1 MAQITY
7 DDFAKLQIKIGTI
20 LSVEIIEDADKL
32 LKLMV
37 DVGEAE
43 PRQIVSGIRNY
54 FPEPQILVGK
64 QCPFIVNLEART
76 IRGFESQGM
85 IMAASDNDEFAL
97 LYPHAEIKAGATVR

>member
-1 MAQITY
+1 MTILLNY
-7 DDFAKLQIKIGTI
+7 KLKLEPF

-54 FPEPQILVGK
+54 FPEPQILVGSS
-64 QCPFIVNLEART
+64 V
-76 IRGFESQGM
+76 
-85 IMAASDNDEFAL
+85 
-97 LYPHAEIKAGATVR
+97 LYRQSRSKNNSRF